1 MYAEVVLDVAEL
13 LDFLLA
19 ELALEDVLEAP
30 RLVVDA
36 KALDVVLG
44 ELLRGVVCGHLV
56 FVWVNEILIIFFHDV
71 TLAFLGFFNVAG
83 CMLYRSALQLSCL
96 VIVVNNCNSRFFVF
110 SFCLDTGRLWRNLR
124 WTLGNQ
130 V

>member
-13 LDFLLA
+13 LDLLLA

-36 KALDVVLG
+36 EALYVVLG

-56 FVWVNEILIIFFHDV
+56 FVRVNEILIFFHDV
-71 TLAFLGFFNVAG
+71 TYAFLGFFNIAG
-83 CMLYRSALQLSCL
+83 CMLIRSALQLSCL

-110 SFCLDTGRLWRNLR
+110 NFHLDTGRLWRNLR